1 MYIYLNIY
9 DMITIISKSKTPAPT
24 APIATSMLWPVFF
37 DFDSTKNIDID
48 ENEKS
53 VKAKEIKPTFCF

>member
-9 DMITIISKSKTPAPT
+9 DMITTISKSKTPAPT

-37 DFDSTKNIDID
+37 DSDSTKNIDID

-53 VKAKEIKPTFCF
+53 VKAKEIKSTFCF